1 MLDDAAEPTSRAPMA
16 RPIAAGRGW
25 AINDVVCRLGPQ
37 DRSEEERFDSATIAV
52 VLDGLFE
59 CRSSAG
65 TALLYPG
72 AFFLGN
78 AGTCF
83 ECGHDHGVG
92 DRCVAFHFDAA
103 LFEEIAATAAGS
115 HRFRFP
121 IAMLPSG
128 ANLAPSI
135 VEALLHASGESLAK
149 ADETAIATADIVIRT
164 VSGLADAPPSPM
176 PRERSRLIRAIDYLE
191 EHGDEAISLD
201 DLCVVACMSKYHF
214 LRCFR
219 ALTGMTPHQ
228 YLIALRLR
236 RAATALRTT
245 SEPVAAIAFEVGFG
259 DLSTFNARFRTAFG
273 ASPQRFRRRPMVLPR
288 RSECAP
294 E

>member
-1 MLDDAAEPTSRAPMA
+1 MLENAAKPASRAPTA

-37 DRSEEERFDSATIAV
+37 DRSGEERFNSATIAV

-65 TALLYPG
+65 AALLYPG

-115 HRFRFP
+115 RRFRFP

-128 ANLAPSI
+128 ADRHPHCFRPCRCSA
-135 VEALLHASGESLAK
+135 
-149 ADETAIATADIVIRT
+149 
-164 VSGLADAPPSPM
+164 LADAAGAAPTD
-176 PRERSRLIRAIDYLE
+176 PRYRL
-191 EHGDEAISLD
+191 
-201 DLCVVACMSKYHF
+201 
-214 LRCFR
+214 
-219 ALTGMTPHQ
+219 P
-228 YLIALRLR
+228 
-236 RAATALRTT
+236 
-245 SEPVAAIAFEVGFG
+245 
-259 DLSTFNARFRTAFG
+259 
-273 ASPQRFRRRPMVLPR
+273 
-288 RSECAP
+288 
-294 E
+294 